1 MDLDMKG
8 MGGWFFILSNIYIN
22 KTWDWC
28 VPDFPAGAFCRNEL
42 CPGFSI
48 VDK

>member
-28 VPDFPAGAFCRNEL
+28 VPDFPAGASVGMSFVQA
-42 CPGFSI
+42 SA
-48 VDK
+48 